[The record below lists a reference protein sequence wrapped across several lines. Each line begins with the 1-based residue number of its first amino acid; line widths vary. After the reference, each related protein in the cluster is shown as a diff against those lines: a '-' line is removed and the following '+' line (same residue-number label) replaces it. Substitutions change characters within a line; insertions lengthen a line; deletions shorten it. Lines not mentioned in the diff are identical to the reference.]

1 MRYGLLIDVTKC
13 RGCEE
18 CVAACIQQN
27 NKNPLLAE
35 SERVV
40 SREGLTANRLTTVAK
55 VGEGRFAKK
64 SCMHC
69 LEPSC
74 VSACLVGGITKR
86 PDGPVVY
93 DPAKCIG
100 CRYCMLA
107 CPFHVPRY
115 EWRKTTPYMVKCDM
129 CADRID
135 EGKRPACA
143 EACPY
148 DAILFGPRRQ
158 LLQRASSLIRRYP
171 ETYRNHIW
179 GENEF
184 GGTSVLYISDVD
196 LAVLGWPDAIRE
208 AIPNLT
214 EPLVHKT
221 PFIGLGMAVSL
232 IALNWIVKRRDKLA
246 AERAEEADQ
255 TSRRRPEGNE
265 P

>member
-1 MRYGLLIDVTKC
+1 MKYGFLIDITKC

-18 CVAACIQQN
+18 CVAACIRRN
-27 NKNPLLAE
+27 NKDPLLAE
-35 SERVV
+35 ADRVA
-40 SREGLTANRLTTVAK
+40 SRDGLTANRLSTVQRI
-55 VGEGRFAKK
+55 EDGRFAKK

-93 DPAKCIG
+93 DPDKCIG

-107 CPFHVPRY
+107 CPFHIPRY

-135 EGKRPACA
+135 EGKIPACV

-148 DAILFGPRRQ
+148 DAIVFGPRRQ
-158 LLQRASSLIRRYP
+158 LLQRANTRIRENP
-171 ETYRNHIW
+171 EIYRNHIW
-179 GENEF
+179 GESEF

-196 LAVLGWPDAIRE
+196 LAALGWPDAVRE

-214 EPLVHKT
+214 EPLIHKT
-221 PFIGLGMAVSL
+221 PFMGMSVAIGLV
-232 IALNWIVKRRDKLA
+232 ALNWIVKRRNKLA
-246 AERAEEADQ
+246 AERAAEMDPTTASKSEEHD
-255 TSRRRPEGNE
+255 S
-265 P
+265 